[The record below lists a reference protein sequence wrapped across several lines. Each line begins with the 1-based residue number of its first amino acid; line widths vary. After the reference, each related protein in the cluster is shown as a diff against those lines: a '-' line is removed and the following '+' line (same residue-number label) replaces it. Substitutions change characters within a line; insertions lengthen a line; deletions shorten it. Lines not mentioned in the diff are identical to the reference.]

1 MVRDQTIGRTVI
13 THGAET
19 GMAEVVV
26 VGRVERMAEGGMVM
40 IGIVMK
46 EVVVIEIR
54 EIRAEVREIMM
65 ITAQKKEREITI
77 IVVENIMITAVVV
90 MVIAIAMVIAMVTG
104 VEVDEYKRLEPLI
117 LNDPNLPLTQVGIH
131 S

>member
-1 MVRDQTIGRTVI
+1 MVRDQTIGLTVI

-26 VGRVERMAEGGMVM
+26 VGRVERVAEGGMVM

-65 ITAQKKEREITI
+65 IIARKKIELEITI
-77 IVVENIMITAVVV
+77 IVVENIMITAVVAVAMAMAMV
-90 MVIAIAMVIAMVTG
+90 MVMG
-104 VEVDEYKRLEPLI
+104 VVVDEYKRLEPLI

>member
-1 MVRDQTIGRTVI
+1 MVRGQTIGLTVI
-13 THGAET
+13 MHGAET

-26 VGRVERMAEGGMVM
+26 GGRVERVAEGGMVM

-46 EVVVIEIR
+46 EVVVIEIK
-54 EIRAEVREIMM
+54 EIQAEVREIMM
-65 ITAQKKEREITI
+65 ITAQKKELEITI
-77 IVVENIMITAVVV
+77 IVVGNIMITAVVV
-90 MVIAIAMVIAMVTG
+90 MAIAIAMAMVMG
-104 VEVDEYKRLEPLI
+104 VEVDECKRLEPLI